1 MCILLKLTANK
12 NITMVSKYAP
22 GGIGNCRCNE
32 YPKYTEASHVQWPN
46 GHEFLLHRM
55 REVRYYFFIS
65 SRCYKTLYGGN
76 LDFHK
81 VKKLKKFVLM
91 NEHAQKCENNAI

>member
-1 MCILLKLTANK
+1 MLPVEMVTVGATNIPNILKLH
-12 NITMVSKYAP
+12 MSSGQFHLY
-22 GGIGNCRCNE
+22 
-32 YPKYTEASHVQWPN
+32 
-46 GHEFLLHRM
+46 RM

-91 NEHAQKCENNAI
+91 IEHAQKCENNAI